1 MEVTGRRVQRSRLPP
16 FRGTMALV
24 YSVGAIVLFASFLL
38 YFRTTT
44 KVLDCCIDTRPRSAF
59 VCADYRLHAL
69 WRARG
74 TPSRCTHRRRCAF
87 AIDRG
92 SLWEALPRPHLR
104 CPRRGVAPQRLCA
117 VQAPVRRRVRSR
129 CARAR
134 ECERVSDC
142 VASHSWTLPFRRL
155 SLHCCFAPRP
165 TRRSLCHALQPET
178 RVLVTGAAGFI
189 GSHVARYL

>member
-87 AIDRG
+87 AMTVSPCG
-92 SLWEALPRPHLR
+92 KLFPGLT
-104 CPRRGVAPQRLCA
+104 CV
-117 VQAPVRRRVRSR
+117 
-129 CARAR
+129 ARA
-134 ECERVSDC
+134 E
-142 VASHSWTLPFRRL
+142 ASRL
-155 SLHCCFAPRP
+155 SGCV
-165 TRRSLCHALQPET
+165 LCKRLY
-178 RVLVTGAAGFI
+178 AAVCAAAA
-189 GSHVARYL
+189 HVHVSVNVVHRC